1 MTRAW
6 MKVVAVGTSRSGAK
20 ECWHGND
27 LESKNVRKETMDGE
41 YLYFYGLR
49 NGSLENDAY
58 K

>member
-1 MTRAW
+1 

-20 ECWHGND
+20 ECWQGND